1 MPSRRG
7 GAEICP
13 LAMGVDL
20 GSSGIRLAVIDAQG
34 QVLAE
39 RATAYLG
46 SLDDPAGWQ
55 QGLIALV
62 QGLPAQLRHQLGAI
76 SLDGTSGTLLAC
88 RSDGTPLG
96 PALAYSLA
104 CPEQAEAL
112 SALVPAGCAA
122 ASVSG
127 SLARALRLLGP
138 LARERVGAWSATDL
152 LLRHQADWLM
162 GWLLGDWRWGEEGNN
177 LRLGWDLRQQHW
189 SGELKRQAW
198 AAALPEVV
206 SSGTA
211 LGPLAPGSAA
221 ALGLPGSCLV
231 VAGST
236 DANAAVL
243 AADPAPGD
251 GVTVLGTT
259 LVLKQFVT
267 EPMAAPGLSCHR
279 LGGRWLVGGAS
290 NAGGGVL
297 RQFFNDA
304 ELERLS
310 RQIDPSRPS
319 GLHYRPLPSRGE
331 RFPVDDP
338 DLLPILEPRPV
349 SDVLFLQGLLEGLAR
364 IEAQGWARLRQ
375 LGAPPLRRV
384 ISLGGGA
391 RNPQWRQLRQLA
403 IGLPVLSRPGLA
415 PALGMA
421 RLALSAL
428 TTAAPKMEEPAPP
441 PEIP

>member
-1 MPSRRG
+1 M
-7 GAEICP
+7 
-13 LAMGVDL
+13 
-20 GSSGIRLAVIDAQG
+20 
-34 QVLAE
+34 
-39 RATAYLG
+39 
-46 SLDDPAGWQ
+46 
-55 QGLIALV
+55 
-62 QGLPAQLRHQLGAI
+62 
-76 SLDGTSGTLLAC
+76 
-88 RSDGTPLG
+88 
-96 PALAYSLA
+96 
-104 CPEQAEAL
+104 
-112 SALVPAGCAA
+112 
-122 ASVSG
+122 
-127 SLARALRLLGP
+127 
-138 LARERVGAWSATDL
+138 
-152 LLRHQADWLM
+152 
-162 GWLLGDWRWGEEGNN
+162 
-177 LRLGWDLRQQHW
+177 
-189 SGELKRQAW
+189 
-198 AAALPEVV
+198 
-206 SSGTA
+206 
-211 LGPLAPGSAA
+211 
-221 ALGLPGSCLV
+221 
-231 VAGST
+231 
-236 DANAAVL
+236 
-243 AADPAPGD
+243 
-251 GVTVLGTT
+251 
-259 LVLKQFVT
+259 
-267 EPMAAPGLSCHR
+267 
-279 LGGRWLVGGAS
+279 GGAS

>member
-1 MPSRRG
+1 M
-7 GAEICP
+7 ICP
-13 LAMGVDL
+13 LAAGVDL
-20 GSSGIRLAVIDAQG
+20 GSSGIRLAVIDAEG
-34 QVLAE
+34 KVLAE
-39 RATAYLG
+39 RAMAYP
-46 SLDDPAGWQ
+46 SSFDDPNGWR
-55 QGLIALV
+55 QGLITLV
-62 QGLPAQLRHQLGAI
+62 LDLPIQLRQQVGAI

-104 CPEQAEAL
+104 CPEQAERLA
-112 SALVPAGCAA
+112 ALVPAGCAA

-138 LARERVGAWSATDL
+138 LTGEATAVGGAAAADL

-189 SGELKRQAW
+189 TGDLARQPW

-206 SSGTA
+206 ASGLA
-211 LGPLAPGSAA
+211 LGPLAPGSAS

-243 AADPAPGD
+243 AADPTSGE

-259 LVLKQFVT
+259 LVLKQFVADPI
-267 EPMAAPGLSCHR
+267 EAPGISCHR

-297 RQFFNDA
+297 RQFFSDA

-310 RQIDPSRPS
+310 RQIDTSRPS
-319 GLHYRPLPSRGE
+319 GLHYRPLPARGE
-331 RFPVDDP
+331 RFPHDDP

-349 SDVLFLQGLLEGLAR
+349 SDALFLQGVLEGLAR
-364 IEAQGWARLRQ
+364 IEAQGWARLAQ
-375 LGAPPLRRV
+375 LGAPGLRRV

-391 RNPQWRQLRQLA
+391 RNPQWRQLRQQA
-403 IGLPVLSRPGLA
+403 IGLPVFSRPGLT

-421 RLALSAL
+421 RLAHGVLKGPHQ
-428 TTAAPKMEEPAPP
+428 TPKMEA
-441 PEIP
+441 